1 MQNRKDKG
9 VLECSS
15 RAPFCVYGF
24 REREVRACAHSEG
37 WACAMRQNKNFFV
50 TENGLLSLKGEYEY
64 AEYKTNKILLL
75 FRLSNSVVMSKMI
88 PFIIVQYKI
97 RQEIDYS
104 LIRAMKFYTEKVNS
118 TPVTSCGETHLCIY
132 DTGY

>member
-1 MQNRKDKG
+1 MDKRFDNVKNG
-9 VLECSS
+9 KK
-15 RAPFCVYGF
+15 RARLGPKIGRRVPD
-24 REREVRACAHSEG
+24 
-37 WACAMRQNKNFFV
+37 QLFFV
-50 TENGLLSLKGEYEY
+50 LYRFSCGLLC
-64 AEYKTNKILLL
+64 TP
-75 FRLSNSVVMSKMI
+75 FSNNGKDACQIIHFKQAKLI

-118 TPVTSCGETHLCIY
+118 TPVASCGETHLCIY